1 MGSVQEMGGTIAI
14 KGGYGMKF
22 SIRKMLGMKNM
33 SKDKA
38 KRRLKLL
45 LIHDQLNLSPE
56 QMEDMK
62 VEIMEV
68 VRRYLIVHE
77 DEANFRLDNQND
89 NVTFVSTL
97 PVSRVKK
104 RKLSSS

>member
-1 MGSVQEMGGTIAI
+1 MGGTIAI

-22 SIRKMLGMKNM
+22 SIRNMLGMKKM
-33 SKDKA
+33 SKDEA

-56 QMEDMK
+56 QMEFMK
-62 VEIMEV
+62 ADIMEV
-68 VRRYLIVHE
+68 VRRYLIIHE
-77 DEANFRLDNQND
+77 EDADFRLDQQDD
-89 NVTFVSTL
+89 NVTFVTTL

-104 RKLSSS
+104 RKLPSA